1 MTDTTGVGVH
11 VDLGDGSS
19 NGDEV
24 GDEVVDLEEE
34 VGAGGGVVD
43 VGIADV
49 GT

>member
-19 NGDEV
+19 NKDEV
-24 GDEVVDLEEE
+24 GNDEVDIDEE